1 MAKVSVVTNDPQDGT
16 GGLSVEAAI
25 DRLCAG
31 GSLAE
36 HEAEHVFAEVAA
48 GRVAEVQLAG
58 LLVALKAKGEAV
70 DEIVGAARALRAV
83 AEPFPRPD
91 GLFADTCGTGG
102 DKSGTINV
110 STAVAFVAAACGL
123 PVVKHGNR
131 SMTSQCGSAD
141 VLERLGARIDL
152 TGEAARRVFDRAG
165 VAFLFAQVHHPSMRH
180 AAPVRRTLGVRTIF
194 NMLGPCLNP
203 AAPPVQLVGVAEARL
218 VEPVAAALQRLGV
231 ARALVVH
238 GAGLDEIALHG
249 PTEAARV
256 RGSEIERV
264 TITPE
269 TAGLAQAPLA
279 SLSGGD
285 PDENARRLREL
296 LGGGGSEAERHMVA
310 INAGALLMIAELAED
325 LRAGAG
331 AALAALSSGNALER
345 LDRFIEATNA

>member
-1 MAKVSVVTNDPQDGT
+1 MNVSANDQQDQAGT
-16 GGLSVEAAI
+16 PPVEAAI
-25 DRLCAG
+25 ERLCAG
-31 GSLAE
+31 RDLAE
-36 HEAEHVFAEVAA
+36 HEAERLFAAVAA
-48 GRVAEVQLAG
+48 GELGEAQLAG

-131 SMTSQCGSAD
+131 SMTSRCGSAD

-152 TGEAARRVFDRAG
+152 KGEAARRVLDRAG
-165 VAFLFAQVHHPSMRH
+165 VTFLFAQVHHPCMRH
-180 AAPVRRTLGVRTIF
+180 AAPVRRALAVRTIF

-203 AAPPVQLVGVAEARL
+203 AAPPVQLVGVAEPKL
-218 VEPVAAALQRLGV
+218 VEPIAGALQRLGV
-231 ARALVVH
+231 ASALVVH
-238 GAGLDEIALHG
+238 GSGLDEIALHG
-249 PTEAARV
+249 PTEARRV
-256 RGSEIERV
+256 QDGTIERLV
-264 TITPE
+264 ITPAD
-269 TAGLAQAPLA
+269 AGLAEAPLETLA
-279 SLSGGD
+279 GGD

-296 LGGGGSEAERHMVA
+296 LAGGGSEAERNMAA
-310 INAGALLMIAELAED
+310 INAGALLMIAGLAED

-331 AALAALSSGNALER
+331 AALAALSNGAALER
-345 LDRFIEATNA
+345 LDAFVEATHA